1 MPKTGLTSEQIKERA
16 IECTVARMRK
26 FGFEKVRL
34 SEIAKDLGV
43 THAALYGHFSDK
55 AALFDAVSERWL
67 QDLDAKLEDV
77 CANKH
82 KLAPLECMTQWF
94 LTLHRAKCDKVR
106 NDPELY
112 RAFNFSAQIEKP
124 FVRAHIQNM
133 SSHLNELVE
142 EALKQK
148 LLRGQAKKLVP
159 LFFEA
164 TMSFHHPALV
174 AQHMNEEREELLRD
188 VLDALYKGLK

>member
-26 FGFEKVRL
+26 YGFEKVRL

-67 QDLDAKLEDV
+67 QDLDSKLEDV
-77 CANKH
+77 CANKQ
-82 KLAPLECMTQWF
+82 KFDPLECMTQWF
-94 LTLHRAKCDKVR
+94 LTLHRAKCAKVR
-106 NDPELY
+106 NDPELF
-112 RAFNFSAQIEKP
+112 RAFNFSAQIEKQ
-124 FVRAHIQNM
+124 FVCTHLQNM
-133 SSHLNELVE
+133 SSQLTRLVE

-148 LLRGQAKKLVP
+148 LLLLKKTRVFSLSNSII
-159 LFFEA
+159 EIRR
-164 TMSFHHPALV
+164 AL
-174 AQHMNEEREELLRD
+174 EF
-188 VLDALYKGLK
+188 

>member
-1 MPKTGLTSEQIKERA
+1 MPKTGLTPEQIKDRA

-43 THAALYGHFSDK
+43 SHAALYSHFADK

-67 QDLDAKLEDV
+67 QDVDAKLAEV
-77 CANKH
+77 CRNEQ
-82 KLAPLECMTQWF
+82 KLSKLDLLTQWF
-94 LTLHRAKCDKVR
+94 VTLHIAKCAKVR

-112 RAFNFSAQIEKP
+112 RAFNFSAQVEKP
-124 FVRAHIQNM
+124 FVRNHFASMNGQ
-133 SSHLNELVE
+133 LNTLVQ
-142 EALKQK
+142 EAIDNK
-148 LLRGQAKKLVP
+148 LLRGEPKTLIP
-159 LFFEA
+159 LLFEA

-174 AQHMNEEREELLRD
+174 AQHVNEEREQSLRSILN
-188 VLDALYKGLK
+188 VLYKGLA

>member
-26 FGFEKVRL
+26 YGFEKVRL

-67 QDLDAKLEDV
+67 QDLDSKLEDV
-77 CANKH
+77 CANKQ
-82 KLAPLECMTQWF
+82 KFDPLECMTQWF
-94 LTLHRAKCDKVR
+94 LTLHRAKCAKVR
-106 NDPELY
+106 NDPELF
-112 RAFNFSAQIEKP
+112 RAFNFSAQIEKQ
-124 FVRAHIQNM
+124 FVCTHLQNM
-133 SSHLNELVE
+133 SSQLTRLVE

-148 LLRGQAKKLVP
+148 LFRGEAKTLVP

-164 TMSFHHPALV
+164 TMSFHHPVLV
-174 AQHMNEEREELLRD
+174 AQHMNEEREALLRN